1 MGLRK
6 LVSFDFVNIGA
17 AVNVRGREYDDFE
30 QYFPQIKQSN
40 RFLYSLAWGKKVVR
54 FTNPPVQM
62 GSSWNNP
69 EISNMNLGTNY
80 PPPSAFNVG
89 KPY

>member
-30 QYFPQIKQSN
+30 QYFHKSN
-40 RFLYSLAWGKKVVR
+40 SRIAF
-54 FTNPPVQM
+54 FTP
-62 GSSWNNP
+62 
-69 EISNMNLGTNY
+69 
-80 PPPSAFNVG
+80 
-89 KPY
+89 